1 MSQFLFE
8 ASLFG
13 VIFLILKKI
22 WSPSVKYWM
31 GQIVIAIN
39 IFACLLYM
47 YGIYGG
53 MMTLGLASSKILLHA
68 IVAILI
74 HTLFTIESKDNDST

>member
-1 MSQFLFE
+1 
-8 ASLFG
+8 
-13 VIFLILKKI
+13 
-22 WSPSVKYWM
+22 M

-53 MMTLGLASSKILLHA
+53 MMTLGLGSSKILLHA
-68 IVAILI
+68 IVAIII
-74 HTLFTIESKDNDST
+74 HTLFTIQSSNEHE

>member
-31 GQIVIAIN
+31 GQTVVAIN

-53 MMTLGLASSKILLHA
+53 MMTLRLGSSKILLHA
-68 IVAILI
+68 IVAIII
-74 HTLFTIESKDNDST
+74 HTLFTIQSSNKHE